1 MSLFLLFKK
10 LNKRV
15 LPHLLFWSFYVLF
28 FGAIYGKYG
37 NDFKMYFLESFCM
50 LPFVMVATYA
60 TIYYILPNY
69 LKNQNLFFSLL
80 KVLLVLLITTLGE
93 RIFLR
98 KLYSLEITLDSLFTL
113 SYVYIVLE
121 SNFIVAMAVAIKIV
135 KKWFEQQQ
143 EKHEMEKRNLKTE
156 LILLKAQLHP
166 HFLFNTMNNL
176 YALSVEKS
184 AKTSEGIAKISEL
197 LRSVLYECNESEITL
212 EKEIILIENYIELER
227 MRYGSRL
234 KLDFE
239 TSGAI
244 ADVKIAPML
253 LFTFIENC
261 FKHGSSNDPD
271 HPFIKIKLNVT
282 EDEIV
287 FLAENSK
294 PKNPKIMSGNKG
306 GIGLENV
313 KKRLEIIYHE
323 NYVLKIKDLKNTFI
337 VYLSIAK

>member
-10 LNKRV
+10 LNKRI

-69 LKNQNLFFSLL
+69 LKNRNLFFSLL
-80 KVLLVLLITTLGE
+80 KVLFVLLITTLGE

-98 KLYSLEITLDSLFTL
+98 KLYSLDITLDSLFTL

-135 KKWFEQQQ
+135 KKWFEQQK
-143 EKHEMEKRNLKTE
+143 EKHEMEKRNLKAE
-156 LILLKAQLHP
+156 LNLLKAQLHP

-184 AKTSEGIAKISEL
+184 SKTSEGIAKISEL

-227 MRYGSRL
+227 MRYGNRL

-244 ADVKIAPML
+244 ADVRIAPML

-271 HPFIKIKLNVT
+271 QPFIKIKLEVT
-282 EDEIV
+282 EDEII

-294 PKNPKIMSGNKG
+294 PKNPKILSDNKG

-313 KKRLEIIYHE
+313 KKRLEIIYHDD
-323 NYVLKIKDLKNTFI
+323 YVLKIKDLKNTFI